1 MNNLIE
7 FIPINNDPKF
17 TPHPL
22 EYKTVLSSGIDVPA
36 LLVDVKGEKYK
47 ITLLPGERK
56 AIPTGYCCKLN
67 PNYELQIR
75 PRSGL
80 ALKHGITVLNSPATI
95 DADYEGHIMV
105 ILINLDNDYEYTI
118 NDGDRIA
125 QFVVAPIERE
135 LNYVNFK
142 SDLRGENGFGST
154 GK

>member
-17 TPHPL
+17 MPHPL

-36 LLVDVKGEKYK
+36 LLVNAKGEKYK

-67 PNYELQIR
+67 PKYELQIR

-80 ALKHGITVLNSPATI
+80 ALKCGVTVLNSPATI

-105 ILINLDNDYEYTI
+105 ILINLDNNHEYTI